1 MSVSTRYIAAPPDS
15 SLPALVIQ
23 LTTLVDSCMI
33 WIGITQEAEEMAEK
47 VVESGRLGS
56 DWACAMPSSDS
67 SKDCPSVS
75 LLRASHSD
83 VAMSMA
89 PRLARRFKKQ
99 IFLAV
104 DIPPA
109 FISAGQIPPIIL
121 HMEKQLVRIL
131 REIS

>member
-56 DWACAMPSSDS
+56 DWACAMPSSDVRS
-67 SKDCPSVS
+67 VLSDYNRLLFHRVRKTVLPSLFFAHLIQTS
-75 LLRASHSD
+75 
-83 VAMSMA
+83 
-89 PRLARRFKKQ
+89 P
-99 IFLAV
+99 
-104 DIPPA
+104 
-109 FISAGQIPPIIL
+109 
-121 HMEKQLVRIL
+121 
-131 REIS
+131 